1 MTDMEMKTQTGE
13 RAGDTSNSLSGMEID
28 TIGEILNISMGS
40 AATAI
45 STMLGREVNITT
57 PTVSVQKVDEIKLNE
72 YEPSTCV
79 EIEYLEGL
87 SGSSCLVMKR
97 SDIKA
102 MVGLLLDEMG
112 DGEGDELNELY
123 TSAVSEIMNQM
134 MGASSTA
141 LASFF
146 GNSINIST
154 PRQFDSRDFRSVVD
168 KNQED
173 GYTVVIRFLL
183 EIQGVLKSEFM
194 TVMSIP
200 FTRELVGHAMNLG
213 EEDLPEPAVER
224 QDVSPVPEEEKAPAL
239 SWEPQTSAAVK
250 PAAAEPAASV
260 KKQPAQPRPEVKR
273 NGTDSARKAPV
284 NIYPLK
290 LTEIEDDTADD
301 SDSAGNTGN
310 LGLIL
315 GVQLE
320 MTVEMGKS
328 KMPVKDILEIRQG
341 SVIEL
346 DRQAGDPVD
355 VIVNGQL
362 IARGD
367 VVVID
372 DNFGVRITE
381 IVSNRETKINMPA
394 AF

>member
-13 RAGDTSNSLSGMEID
+13 RAGGTLNSLSGMEID

-45 STMLGREVNITT
+45 STLLGKEVSITT
-57 PTVSVQKVDEIKLNE
+57 PTVYVQKVDEIKLDE

-102 MVGLLLDEMG
+102 MVGLLLEEMG
-112 DGEGDELNELY
+112 DAEGDELNELY
-123 TSAVSEIMNQM
+123 TSAMSEIMNQM

-146 GNSINIST
+146 GKCINIST

-173 GYTVVIRFLL
+173 GYTVVVRFLL
-183 EIQGVLKSEFM
+183 EIQDVLKSEFM

-200 FTRELVGHAMNLG
+200 FTKELVGHAMNL
-213 EEDLPEPAVER
+213 EENDQPAPTEEQ
-224 QDVSPVPEEEKAPAL
+224 QDVSPAPDEEKAPSL
-239 SWEPQTSAAVK
+239 SWEPQMPAAAP
-250 PAAAEPAASV
+250 PAAAEPPAPP
-260 KKQPAQPRPEVKR
+260 KRPAQPRPEPKR
-273 NGTDSARKAPV
+273 NGADAARKAPV

-290 LTEIEDDTADD
+290 LTEIDEDAADD
-301 SDSAGNTGN
+301 SDSTENTGN

-328 KMPVKDILEIRQG
+328 RMPVKDILEIRQG

-394 AF
+394 VF

>member
-1 MTDMEMKTQTGE
+1 MTDMEMKTQGGGKTGE
-13 RAGDTSNSLSGMEID
+13 TSNSLSGMEID

-45 STMLGREVNITT
+45 STLLGREVSITT
-57 PTVSVQKVDEIKLNE
+57 PTVSVQKVDEIKLDE

-102 MVGLLLDEMG
+102 MVSLLLEEMG
-112 DGEGDELNELY
+112 DAEGDELNELY
-123 TSAVSEIMNQM
+123 TSAMSEIMNQM

-146 GNSINIST
+146 GKSINIST
-154 PRQFDSRDFRSVVD
+154 PRQFDSTNFRSVVD

-173 GYTVVIRFLL
+173 GYTVVVRFIF
-183 EIQGVLKSEFM
+183 EVNDVLKSEFM

-200 FTRELVGHAMNLG
+200 FTRELVGHAMNL
-213 EEDLPEPAVER
+213 EEDDLPVPAVE
-224 QDVSPVPEEEKAPAL
+224 QQPVSPAANEGKPFSLPQ
-239 SWEPQTSAAVK
+239 EPQAAVK
-250 PAAAEPAASV
+250 KPLP
-260 KKQPAQPRPEVKR
+260 PRPETRKS
-273 NGTDSARKAPV
+273 GTEGARRAPV
-284 NIYPLK
+284 NIYPLR
-290 LTEIEDDTADD
+290 LTEIDGDTADD
-301 SDSAGNTGN
+301 SDSSGGAGN

-328 KMPVKDILEIRQG
+328 RMPVKDILEIRQG

-381 IVSNRETKINMPA
+381 IVSNRETRINTQA